1 VSKRDN
7 KKVKLYK
14 RGILVTPKLVEK
26 EDYML
31 FQGETIFIELDI
43 TWFVIRGH
51 LRGWMI
57 RATSFDLVVIL
68 HKDALDN
75 TYYPTC
81 LVACYPCLHPPQ
93 WKNVQN
99 RKI

>member
-1 VSKRDN
+1 MSKRDN
-7 KKVKLYK
+7 KKVNLYK
-14 RGILVTPKLVEK
+14 KGILVTPKLVEK

-31 FQGETIFIELDI
+31 FQGETTFIELAI
-43 TWFVIRGH
+43 TWFMIRGH
-51 LRGWMI
+51 LKGRMI
-57 RATSFDLVVIL
+57 RTISFDLVVIL

-81 LVACYPCLHPPQ
+81 LVACYSCVHPSQ